1 MANLDSAIQIGKE
14 TTYGTYAAP
23 TRGYEGKEDNFSASV
38 VPIESLGF
46 RAGIEATR
54 VDRVTMMD
62 RGGTGSIQVD
72 FLNKGM
78 GLLLQGCLGGLIAP
92 TQQGATAAYKATFQ
106 SQPEGPTE
114 SFTVQVLRSR
124 IGGTLDPFTH
134 LGTMFTGWSL
144 AQNNSGYLVLT
155 ADLDFQT
162 VITNQAAPASV
173 YPANASPFHF
183 GQAKLQ
189 INGVDFANVTDFQ
202 FGTDLGMKV
211 DRFYLRNNPL
221 KDKPLRQ
228 AIPTYSGTIQTDY
241 TDLSRFAEF
250 KAGTIVQNLTV
261 TWTGSLIAST
271 FYNEVKLTLPAVM
284 WTGES
289 PKATLTGFTTQPL
302 PFKVLDNGTDPAVK
316 LEVTSTDTTY

>member
-1 MANLDSAIQIGKE
+1 MATLDSAIQLGKE
-14 TTYGTYAAP
+14 STYGTYSAP
-23 TRGYEGKEDNFSASV
+23 TRGYEAKEDNFTANI
-38 VPIESLGF
+38 VPLESIGF

-54 VDRVTMMD
+54 TDRVIMMD
-62 RGGTGSIQVD
+62 KGGTGSIQVD

-92 TQQGATAAYKATFQ
+92 VQQAATIAYKATFQ
-106 SQPEGPTE
+106 SQPEGPIE
-114 SFTVQVLRSR
+114 SFSVQVLRSR
-124 IGGTLDPFTH
+124 IGSTLDTFTH

-144 AQNNSGYLVLT
+144 SQNNNGYLVLN

-162 VITNQAAPASV
+162 VITAQAAAATV
-173 YPANASPFHF
+173 YPTAATPFHF

-189 INGVDFANVTDFQ
+189 INAVDFANVTDFQ

-211 DRFYLRNNPL
+211 DRFYLRNNQL
-221 KDKPLRQ
+221 KDKPIRQ

-241 TDLSRFAEF
+241 TDLARYAEF
-250 KAGTIVQNLTV
+250 KAGTIVQNVTV
-261 TWTGSLIAST
+261 IWTGSLIAST
-271 FYNEVKLTLPAVM
+271 YYNEVKLTLPAVM

-289 PKATLTGFTTQPL
+289 PKASLSGFTTQPL

-316 LEVTSTDTTY
+316 LEVTSIDTTY